1 MFFFSAKIGGL
12 SVSPPLEVFGLL
24 LAALGTLFF
33 VAAILAMK
41 NNWRSGCDK
50 NQNTSLVVSGPY
62 KISRNPAFVGFDL
75 LYIGCAIV
83 VPNIASLIITFL
95 AVAIFHAQVVEEEHF
110 LETAFGQE
118 YQNYKARVKRYFGRT
133 GR

>member
-1 MFFFSAKIGGL
+1 MLQA
-12 SVSPPLEVFGLL
+12 FGLL
-24 LAALGTLFF
+24 LAALGTVFF
-33 VAAILAMK
+33 IAAVLAMK
-41 NNWRSGCDK
+41 SNWRSGCDK
-50 NQNTSLVVSGPY
+50 HQNTSLVVSGPY

-83 VPNIASLIITFL
+83 LPNTGNLIITLL

-110 LETAFGQE
+110 LEAAFGQE
-118 YQNYKARVKRYFGRT
+118 YLNYKAQVKRYFGKT